1 MNTDSGNRHKVFTL
15 RQNRCSHK
23 TRTGV
28 HFEPE
33 WVFTLGQNM
42 QPATPTVFAKLW
54 VFFTMGVLFLG
65 SKATSATAAKRTFSF
80 SKNLALLE
88 LFFAQHRHPET
99 QTKPAAAAAE

>member
-1 MNTDSGNRHKVFTL
+1 MKMNTDSGNRHKVFTL

-42 QPATPTVFAKLW
+42 QQGMPTSIFLDRTGQIRFSHAG
-54 VFFTMGVLFLG
+54 FFT
-65 SKATSATAAKRTFSF
+65 AKTQDYEHEIQQ
-80 SKNLALLE
+80 LLQE
-88 LFFAQHRHPET
+88 D
-99 QTKPAAAAAE
+99 TK